1 MKNPAVLLFS
11 GGIDS
16 TTALYWGIKH
26 FSRVETLI
34 FNYGQRHVIEV
45 LMAEKIAVGMGIP
58 FRIIELPLNELVSSA
73 LTDETR
79 DIPDSL
85 SLSRNERGIPFTYVP
100 FRNGIMLS
108 MAAAYAESR
117 EISNIITGFNV
128 IDSPDYPDTTGKFVD
143 KMEQAINQGTSAAVI
158 GKSFILHA
166 PLMDKT
172 KPEII
177 EWGMKRGA
185 DYSFSVSCYRG
196 KEVPCLKCPSCEIRM
211 DAFKQLD
218 IPDPL
223 ILRLEKEG
231 KL

>member
-1 MKNPAVLLFS
+1 MKDPAVLLFS

-45 LMAEKIAVGMGIP
+45 IMAEKIAAGMGIS
-58 FRIIELPLNELVSSA
+58 FRIIKLPLNELVSSA
-73 LTDETR
+73 LTDEAR

-85 SLSRNERGIPFTYVP
+85 SRSRNEQGIPFTYVP

-108 MAAAYAESR
+108 MAAAHAESR
-117 EISNIITGFNV
+117 GIFNIITGFNV
-128 IDSPDYPDTTGKFVD
+128 IDSPDYPDTTKKFVD
-143 KMEQAINQGTSAAVI
+143 KMEQAINQGTSASII
-158 GKSFILHA
+158 GKSFTLHA

-177 EWGMKRGA
+177 EWGMKWGA
-185 DYSFSVSCYRG
+185 DYTFSVSCYRG

-211 DAFKQLD
+211 DAFKQLN

>member
-1 MKNPAVLLFS
+1 MKDPAVLLFS

-16 TTALYWGIKH
+16 TTALYWGIKYY
-26 FSRVETLI
+26 SRVETLI

-45 LMAEKIAVGMGIP
+45 LMAKKIAVGMGIP
-58 FRIIELPLNELVSSA
+58 FQIIELPLNELVSSA

-85 SLSRNERGIPFTYVP
+85 SRSRNEQGIPFTYVP

-108 MAAAYAESR
+108 VAAAYAESR
-117 EISNIITGFNV
+117 GIFNIITGFNV

-143 KMEQAINQGTSAAVI
+143 KMEQAINQGTSAAVT
-158 GKSFILHA
+158 GKSFTLHA

-177 EWGMKRGA
+177 EWGMKWGA
-185 DYSFSVSCYRG
+185 DYTFSVSCYRG

-211 DAFKQLD
+211 DAFKQLN

>member
-1 MKNPAVLLFS
+1 
-11 GGIDS
+11 
-16 TTALYWGIKH
+16 
-26 FSRVETLI
+26 
-34 FNYGQRHVIEV
+34 
-45 LMAEKIAVGMGIP
+45 MGIS
-58 FRIIELPLNELVSSA
+58 FRIIKLPLNELVSSA
-73 LTDETR
+73 LTDEAR

-85 SLSRNERGIPFTYVP
+85 SRSRNEQGIPFTYVP

-108 MAAAYAESR
+108 MAAAHAESR
-117 EISNIITGFNV
+117 GIFNIITGFNV
-128 IDSPDYPDTTGKFVD
+128 IDSPDYPDTTKKFVD
-143 KMEQAINQGTSAAVI
+143 KMEQAINQGTSASII
-158 GKSFILHA
+158 GKSFTLHA

-177 EWGMKRGA
+177 EWGMKWGA
-185 DYSFSVSCYRG
+185 DYTFSVSCYRG

-211 DAFKQLD
+211 DAFKQLN

>member
-1 MKNPAVLLFS
+1 VEEKAVLLFS

-16 TTALYWGIKH
+16 TTALYWGIKY
-26 FSRVETLI
+26 FNRVETLI

-45 LMAEKIAVGMGIP
+45 LMAKKIAASLEIP
-58 FRIIELPLNELVSSA
+58 FQIIELPLNELVGSA

-85 SLSRNERGIPFTYVP
+85 SRSRNEQGIPFTYVP

-117 EISNIITGFNV
+117 EIFNIITGFNV
-128 IDSPDYPDTTGKFVD
+128 IDSPEYPDTTGKFVD
-143 KMEQAINQGTSAAVI
+143 KMEQAINQGTSTAVI
-158 GKSFILHA
+158 GKSFTIHA

-177 EWGMKRGA
+177 EWGMKWGA
-185 DYSFSVSCYRG
+185 DYTFSVSCYRG

-211 DAFKQLD
+211 DAFKQLN

-223 ILRLEKEG
+223 LLRLEKEG